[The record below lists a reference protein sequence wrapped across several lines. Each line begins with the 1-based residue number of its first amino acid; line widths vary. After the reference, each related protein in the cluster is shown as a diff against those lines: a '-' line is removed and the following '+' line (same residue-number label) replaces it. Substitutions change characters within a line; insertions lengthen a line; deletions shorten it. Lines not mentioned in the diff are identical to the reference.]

1 MNQMAQGM
9 QAINQNLA
17 NQANFGVVGN
27 VQDGQLPAK
36 PQDPL
41 IGSVVLIHP
50 PPIPPQLIPQA
61 VPGHVQNPKGGVY
74 TLEKFIKNGAKI
86 FKGTT
91 NPEQVEAWT
100 QYA

>member
-1 MNQMAQGM
+1 MAQGM

-17 NQANFGVVGN
+17 NQANFGVVGS

-74 TLEKFIKNGAKI
+74 TLEFIKNGAKI